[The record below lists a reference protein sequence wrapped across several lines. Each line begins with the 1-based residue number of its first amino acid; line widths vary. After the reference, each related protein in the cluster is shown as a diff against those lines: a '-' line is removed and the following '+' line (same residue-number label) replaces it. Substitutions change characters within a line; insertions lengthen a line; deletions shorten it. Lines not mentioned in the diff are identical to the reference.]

1 MPTVRQRIPSLVG
14 SVSAQRPASASSST
28 FPIGRRPHPTNH
40 RPELG
45 HPRGDPEP
53 GNRRP
58 RGPRA
63 AGTVHRSQGAAGGHA
78 PPHGAGGGHWSR
90 SRVGRGGGASSGDR
104 GGGAGPVPPARSCI
118 SALTH
123 VINPA
128 SDGRSRAAAAF
139 AKRAARS
146 RHSAEGSAWA
156 GPRADTHRPSAGMMT
171 QMLTRIRVPMRR
183 FLMARP
189 LAFLVWDTRI
199 PWEPSCSP
207 PLGCG
212 DHGTG
217 PEGPRQGSGV
227 VNTPAYA
234 APEGMAPLA

>member
-1 MPTVRQRIPSLVG
+1 MERKGVIGKGEAWEEITQLKAKMPTVRQRIPSLVG

-28 FPIGRRPHPTNH
+28 FPTGRRPHPTNH

-45 HPRGDPEP
+45 DPRGDPEP

-63 AGTVHRSQGAAGGHA
+63 AGTVHRSHGAAGGHA

-90 SRVGRGGGASSGDR
+90 SRVGKGGGASSGDR

-123 VINPA
+123 AINPA
-128 SDGRSRAAAAF
+128 SDGRSRAAAAV

-171 QMLTRIRVPMRR
+171 QMLTRVLLPMRM

-189 LAFLVWDTRI
+189 LAF
-199 PWEPSCSP
+199 
-207 PLGCG
+207 
-212 DHGTG
+212 
-217 PEGPRQGSGV
+217 
-227 VNTPAYA
+227 
-234 APEGMAPLA
+234 